1 MDRDT
6 VIAMLAEQI
15 CEMMWTL
22 PQDRS
27 HHEVR
32 ALKKN
37 LADAVKIDASIVGD
51 LRIKVNDF
59 LISQEE

>member
-37 LADAVKIDASIVGD
+37 LADVVKIDASIVAD
-51 LRIKVNDF
+51 LKKAVDDTF
-59 LISQEE
+59 YSQE